1 MMEKT
6 NLNNQQ
12 QYFHICS
19 DGNFASVIFHNPE
32 DFKAAM
38 NRLAILA
45 HKYHIV
51 ILAFVLMDNHIHII
65 ARAFSKDDC
74 TLFSHEFKRLT
85 GKYCAHRY
93 GTEGALRRLPVQ
105 VLPIEDDDDLKT
117 KICYVLKNPTKARMS
132 MFYNYP
138 WGTGNLYFRNDDGA
152 SFPKKCIRVKD
163 LGVNQLRSICQ
174 SRQQIPEEWILVDG
188 LILPENYVPIADVE
202 ALYKTPR
209 SFMYFLSLNKDD
221 EIEHETSNG
230 DNIRLTDTELRQAR
244 NLLSKQLF
252 GTAKLQDL
260 SLPQRLKLARY
271 LRSKYLCSKKQIAR
285 IVRLPIDTV
294 ISNL

>member
-1 MMEKT
+1 MERT
-6 NLNNQQ
+6 NLNNRE
-12 QYFHICS
+12 QYYHICS
-19 DGNFASVIFHNPE
+19 DGNSASVIFHNPD

-45 HKYHIV
+45 HKYHVI

-65 ARAFSKDDC
+65 ARAVSKDVC
-74 TLFSHEFKRLT
+74 TMFAQEFKRLT

-105 VLPIEDDDDLKT
+105 VLPIVDDDDLKT

-138 WGTGNLYFRNDDGA
+138 WGTGNLYFRNEDGS
-152 SFPKKCIRVKD
+152 SFPEKGIRVKD
-163 LGVNQLRSICQ
+163 LGVNQLRSVCQ
-174 SRQQIPEEWILVDG
+174 TRQQIPAEWILVDG
-188 LILPENYVPIADVE
+188 LILPENYIPVADVE
-202 ALYKTPR
+202 AMYKTPR
-209 SFMYFLSLNKDD
+209 SYMYFLSLNKDD
-221 EIEHETSNG
+221 EIEQETFNG

-244 NLLSKQLF
+244 NSLAKQLF
-252 GTAKLQDL
+252 GTAKLLDL
-260 SLPQRLKLARY
+260 SIPQRLRLARC

-285 IVRLPIDTV
+285 IVRLPMETV
-294 ISNL
+294 SSNL

>member
-1 MMEKT
+1 MEKT
-6 NLNNQQ
+6 NLNNRK
-12 QYFHICS
+12 QYYHICS
-19 DGNFASVIFHNPE
+19 DGNFTSVIFHNPD

-38 NRLAILA
+38 NRLAILS

-65 ARAFSKDDC
+65 VRAFSKDVC
-74 TLFSHEFKRLT
+74 TLFAQEFKRLT
-85 GKYCAHRY
+85 GKYCAHHY

-105 VLPIEDDDDLKT
+105 VLPIVDEDDLKT
-117 KICYVLKNPTKARMS
+117 KICYVLKNPTKARIA

-138 WGTGNLYFRNDDGA
+138 WGTGNLYFRNVKDA
-152 SFPKKCIRVKD
+152 SIPERGIRVKD
-163 LGVNQLRSICQ
+163 LGVNQLRSVCQ
-174 SRQQIPEEWILVDG
+174 SRQQIPAEWILVDG
-188 LILPENYVPIADVE
+188 LILPENYVPVADVE
-202 ALYKTPR
+202 AFFKTPR

-221 EIEHETSNG
+221 EIERETSND
-230 DNIRLTDTELRQAR
+230 DNIRLTDTELRQVR

-252 GTAKLQDL
+252 GTAKLLEL
-260 SLPQRLKLARY
+260 SLPQRLKLARC

-285 IVRLPIDTV
+285 IVRLPIETF